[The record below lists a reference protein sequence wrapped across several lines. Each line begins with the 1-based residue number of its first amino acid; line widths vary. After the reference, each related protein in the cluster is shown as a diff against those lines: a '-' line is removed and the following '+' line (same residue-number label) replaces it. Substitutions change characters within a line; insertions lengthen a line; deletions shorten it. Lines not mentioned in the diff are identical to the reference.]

1 MTPTTLE
8 VIMKA
13 SRNKILVSLAAAAV
27 LAVPAAASAQ
37 HGADDPPGHVRHSS
51 HVTRA
56 HHSVRHHSRAADD
69 DRGRDGAR
77 GSDDG
82 PNHT

>member
-8 VIMKA
+8 VIMQA

-27 LAVPAAASAQ
+27 LAVPAAASAK

-51 HVTRA
+51 HVSATK
-56 HHSVRHHSRAADD
+56 HSVRHHSRAADD
-69 DRGRDGAR
+69 DRGRGR
-77 GSDDG
+77 GNDDG

>member
-1 MTPTTLE
+1 MQ
-8 VIMKA
+8 A

-27 LAVPAAASAQ
+27 LAVPAAASAK

-51 HVTRA
+51 HVSATK
-56 HHSVRHHSRAADD
+56 HSVRHHSRAADD
-69 DRGRDGAR
+69 DRRGRGR
-77 GSDDG
+77 GNDDG